1 MFHEIDKK
9 YSNRGYKHLRI
20 VTIIYVITCVVRIT
34 YDFMNLLIVN
44 GDIKIGDDI
53 LSKSL

>member
-20 VTIIYVITCVVRIT
+20 ITIIYVITCVVRIT

-53 LSKSL
+53 L